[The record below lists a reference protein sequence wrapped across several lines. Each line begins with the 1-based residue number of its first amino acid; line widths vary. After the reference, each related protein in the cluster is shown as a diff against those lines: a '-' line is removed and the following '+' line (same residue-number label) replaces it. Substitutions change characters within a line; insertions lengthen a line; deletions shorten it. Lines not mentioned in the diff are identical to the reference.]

1 MSKTRHF
8 APKGLWGQAVDYTR
22 IDKEGKMWIG
32 NGEYETQ
39 ANYCPFTG
47 EPAPKQMKSVDV
59 ESWNYDDGVENKKL
73 VTVKE
78 YINE

>member
-1 MSKTRHF
+1 MKIEHR
-8 APKGLWGQAVDYTR
+8 APSNLWGVAVEYTR

-39 ANYCPFTG
+39 VNYCPFTG
-47 EPAPKQMKSVDV
+47 DPAPKQMKLVDR
-59 ESWNYDDGVENKKL
+59 ELWDYSDGIENKKL